1 MRAIRCHP
9 PSGPS
14 DKDGAVTEERI
25 WSAPRRANSCNFFK
39 GSLIPCGEQ
48 REQEVLMVFLITS
61 RQNNHL
67 CQCGIS
73 GDDIFCSLS
82 DSYAMPAGIAS
93 LAISQMKGL
102 SCCKPT
108 EAASSHCRVEVFWE
122 GCQAFEPGRSCFGLQ
137 VLLGYFKQIPGLCIS
152 NAFRQNGDK
161 VRRNSKISLVRK
173 LSFWQHNHYLTGS
186 E

>member
-1 MRAIRCHP
+1 MRSIRCHP
-9 PSGPS
+9 PSGPY
-14 DKDGAVTEERI
+14 DKDGSVTEERI
-25 WSAPRRANSCNFFK
+25 WNAPRRANSCNFFK

-48 REQEVLMVFLITS
+48 REQEVLMVFVITS

-73 GDDIFCSLS
+73 GSDIFCSLS

-102 SCCKPT
+102 SCYKPT

-122 GCQAFEPGRSCFGLQ
+122 GCQAFEPGEAVSVSRSCLATLNKYPAY
-137 VLLGYFKQIPGLCIS
+137 VSVMLLGKSVTQSGGI
-152 NAFRQNGDK
+152 QK
-161 VRRNSKISLVRK
+161 
-173 LSFWQHNHYLTGS
+173 
-186 E
+186 